1 MSKLTYKNLLDAGV
15 HFGHL
20 TRKWDPHMAPYIFM
34 ERNGIHIIDLNKTLV
49 TLEEASNAIRT
60 IVRSGRKVLFVAT
73 KKQAKSIVE
82 EEARR
87 LRMPYVTER
96 WLGGMLT
103 NFTTIRKSLKK
114 LSSIEKL
121 MKDESYLNLAKRERL
136 MIAREKDKLAKV
148 LGGIS
153 ELTRLPAAI
162 FVVDVR
168 KEHIAVKEAQKLNI
182 PIFAIVD
189 TNSNPNVAD
198 FPIPANDDAYKSIDI
213 IVRYLTKAVEE
224 GLLERKKDKEE
235 LRLKQE
241 EDEKRHMDEG
251 PDTGM
256 EAEEKKAQKRINKEK
271 EPSKEKPELKETS
284 AKAKTEVE
292 ETTSKGK
299 KEAEKKA
306 DTPAEEQAE
315 PDVKKQTESK
325 TEMKAESGVEEKAE
339 STAAKAAAPE
349 TDNTAGSE
357 NKVKEEPESGTKT
370 KPGDKTKEEPES
382 EDKSKSDSEKKAEPV
397 SKKKTEEKTDTKAE
411 KKSDDKVGEPIEAE
425 SSGNK

>member
-1 MSKLTYKNLLDAGV
+1 MTKLTYKDLLDAGV

-20 TRKWDPHMAPYIFM
+20 TRKWDPRMAPYIFM
-34 ERNGIHIIDLNKTLV
+34 ERNGIHIIDLNKTLA
-49 TLEEASNAIRT
+49 TLDEASNAIRA

-82 EEARR
+82 EEAKR

-136 MIAREKDKLAKV
+136 MVTREKDKLAKV

-153 ELTRLPAAI
+153 ELTRLPAAV

-182 PIFAIVD
+182 PIFAMVD

-213 IVRYLTKAVEE
+213 VVKNLTKSVEE
-224 GLLERKKDKEE
+224 GLLERKKDKDD
-235 LRLKQE
+235 LRLQQE
-241 EDEKRHMDEG
+241 EDEKRQMDEG
-251 PDTGM
+251 TKPET
-256 EAEEKKAQKRINKEK
+256 EAGAGEKPAARERRVRLAKVEEKSEPKTEVKAEPKTEVKAEPKTEVKAEPKTEVKTEPKTEAKKDPAKSPKKSEEVAEAKVEEKPEAKTKQKPEKKA
-271 EPSKEKPELKETS
+271 
-284 AKAKTEVE
+284 E
-292 ETTSKGK
+292 ETVEATE
-299 KEAEKKA
+299 EAEKK
-306 DTPAEEQAE
+306 
-315 PDVKKQTESK
+315 
-325 TEMKAESGVEEKAE
+325 
-339 STAAKAAAPE
+339 
-349 TDNTAGSE
+349 
-357 NKVKEEPESGTKT
+357 
-370 KPGDKTKEEPES
+370 
-382 EDKSKSDSEKKAEPV
+382 
-397 SKKKTEEKTDTKAE
+397 
-411 KKSDDKVGEPIEAE
+411 
-425 SSGNK
+425 